1 MTTPVQKAVA
11 GLDEQRIAVLV
22 DRFYDKVSADPLLGA
37 VFNPVIDDWDEH
49 KRLLTSF
56 WVGVALR
63 TGAYRGN
70 PMAKHRPHPIQRI
83 HFQHWLGLW
92 EATCREV
99 LDEEAA
105 ARMIEYAH
113 RIGTGLQMGLGL
125 LDHGRGRALGLPLAR
140 VR

>member
-1 MTTPVQKAVA
+1 M
-11 GLDEQRIAVLV
+11 LDEQHIAILV
-22 DRFYDKVSADPLLGA
+22 DRFYEKVRADAMLGA
-37 VFNPVIDDWDEH
+37 VFNPVVHDWDEH

-70 PMAKHRPHPIQRI
+70 PMAMHRPHPIQRE
-83 HFQHWLGLW
+83 HFQRWLGLW
-92 EATCREV
+92 EETCREV
-99 LDEEAA
+99 MDEDAA

-125 LDHGRGRALGLPLAR
+125 LDHKRGRALGIPVVGSR
-140 VR
+140 